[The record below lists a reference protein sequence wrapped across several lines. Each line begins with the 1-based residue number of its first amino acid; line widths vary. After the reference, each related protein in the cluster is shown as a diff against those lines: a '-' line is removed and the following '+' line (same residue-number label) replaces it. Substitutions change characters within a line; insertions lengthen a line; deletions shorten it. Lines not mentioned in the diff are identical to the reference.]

1 MSFIS
6 ATSSFNLHL
15 QPRKQQESEAS
26 TPQSTPQF
34 STRASNITYKGD
46 SCPIIYVT
54 HKILRILTQHNR
66 ALHTLEVEKALRSL
80 GFMGVDIC
88 TNKEL
93 FESLQKVKRIEFDVA
108 RKRLLYKNPF
118 ESVTSPDTLLE
129 YINKNCAIKGMRIN
143 EELMNTSPNMVEW
156 LDEIL
161 KQRKVRAIRCT
172 SSNLKG
178 KRKCRYAATPNQCT
192 IYSSSKCNECINNV
206 RDILLFPLGKESC
219 EQDRFKLDHDIK
231 TLWDS
236 VTMPPVD
243 QLLKDYNVSQVEYTY
258 VAPQSSRRRRG
269 ERKQGKNAGVKMRRI
284 YNTHLFTA
292 QELSAGISNTTQK

>member
-6 ATSSFNLHL
+6 ASSSFHLHL
-15 QPRKQQESEAS
+15 ASRKQQESDAGS
-26 TPQSTPQF
+26 AQTTPQF
-34 STRASNITYKGD
+34 STRASTITYKGE
-46 SCPIIYVT
+46 SCPVIYVT
-54 HKILRILTQHNR
+54 HKIVRILSQHNR

-88 TNKEL
+88 TNKDL
-93 FESLQKVKRIEFDVA
+93 FESLQNVKRIEFDVA
-108 RKRLLYKNPF
+108 RKRLQYKNPY
-118 ESVTSPDTLLE
+118 ESVTGPDALVE
-129 YINKNCAIKGMRIN
+129 YINKNCAIKGMRVN

-156 LDEIL
+156 LDEVL
-161 KQRKVRAIRCT
+161 RQRKLRAIRCT
-172 SSNLKG
+172 PSNVKG
-178 KRKCRYAATPNQCT
+178 KRKCRYACTPDQCT
-192 IYSSSKCNECINNV
+192 IYGSSKCNDCLNNV
-206 RDILLFPLGKESC
+206 RDILLFPLGKESY

-258 VAPQSSRRRRG
+258 VAPQNSRKRDG
-269 ERKQGKNAGVKMRRI
+269 ERKQAKSAGVKMRRI

-292 QELSAGISNTTQK
+292 QELSAGIANATQK